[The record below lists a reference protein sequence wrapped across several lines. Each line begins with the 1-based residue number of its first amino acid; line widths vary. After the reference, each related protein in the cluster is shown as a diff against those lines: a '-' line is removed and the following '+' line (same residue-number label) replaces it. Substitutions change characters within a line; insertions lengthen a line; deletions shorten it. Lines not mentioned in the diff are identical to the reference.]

1 MNLLDLSEISNGKLF
16 GDSLEVN
23 GFSIDTR
30 TIQSKDVYIALR
42 GENFD
47 GHDFVLDAKEKGACA
62 AVLERPIE
70 INIPHLIVDDTYKF
84 LKKVAIHNRRKFNGK
99 LIGITGTNGKTS
111 TKQMVANLLNR
122 KGLCHKT
129 IGNKNNQIGVP
140 FTLLSLQPEHDF
152 SVVEIGTS
160 EPGEIEILSDMAQP
174 HMSAITNVSMGHLEG
189 LKDTESVAKEKGNI
203 LNFKNNEGVA
213 FLPRDSE
220 FYEYWLENTN
230 ARETFSFGFHSESD
244 FKVSNIKIDI
254 LKNSTCFDLCYENKI
269 EKFSINGISQYNS
282 LNAALSIAV
291 ALKCNVTITEI
302 RQSLLQIDLP
312 ERRLNVSSG
321 LKGSILI
328 DDSYNSNPA
337 SMKNALDS
345 LENAEGQKICVMG
358 SMKELGST
366 SKQIHKD
373 VYNYA
378 KKKVDMIFCMG
389 DEWSGCSED
398 KNFKIYKNHDEI
410 YKHIINI
417 IDKNTIILVKGSRST
432 KMDKLADKLKP

>member
-1 MNLLDLSEISNGKLF
+1 MNLLQLSEISNGKLF

-23 GFSIDTR
+23 SFSIDTR
-30 TIQSKDVYIALR
+30 TIQSNDVYIALR

-70 INIPHLIVDDTYKF
+70 LNIPHLIVDDTYKF
-84 LKKVAIHNRRKFNGK
+84 LEKVAIYNRRKFNGK

-174 HMSAITNVSMGHLEG
+174 HISAITNVSMGHLEG
-189 LKDTESVAKEKGNI
+189 LKDTDSIAKEKGNI
-203 LNFKNNEGVA
+203 LNFKSNEGVA

-254 LKNSTCFDLCYENKI
+254 VRNSTCFDLSYENKI

-291 ALKCNVTITEI
+291 ALKCNVPITEI
-302 RQSLLQIDLP
+302 RQSLLGIDLP
-312 ERRLNVSSG
+312 ERRLNVSPA
-321 LKGSILI
+321 LKGSILV
-328 DDSYNSNPA
+328 DDTYNSNPA

-373 VYNYA
+373 AYNYA

-398 KNFKIYKNHDEI
+398 KNFKIYKTHDEI

>member
-1 MNLLDLSEISNGKLF
+1 MNLLDLSEISDGKLF
-16 GDSLEVN
+16 GDSFEVN

-47 GHDFVLDAKEKGACA
+47 GHDFVLNAKEKGACA

-254 LKNSTCFDLCYENKI
+254 AKNSTFFDLSYENKI

-282 LNAALSIAV
+282 LNASLSIAV
-291 ALKCNVTITEI
+291 ALKCNVPITEI
-302 RQSLLQIDLP
+302 RQSLLGIDLP
-312 ERRLNVSSG
+312 ERRLNVSPA
-321 LKGSILI
+321 LKGSILV
-328 DDSYNSNPA
+328 DDTYNSNPA

-358 SMKELGST
+358 SMKELGSK

-389 DEWSGCSED
+389 EEWSGCSED
-398 KNFKIYKNHDEI
+398 KNFKIFKNHEEI
-410 YKHIINI
+410 YEHIINI

>member
-84 LKKVAIHNRRKFNGK
+84 LEKVAIYNRRKFNGK

-140 FTLLSLQPEHDF
+140 FTLLSLRPEHDF

-174 HMSAITNVSMGHLEG
+174 HISAITNVSMGHLEG
-189 LKDTESVAKEKGNI
+189 LKDTESIAKEKGNI
-203 LNFKNNEGVA
+203 LNFKSNEGVA

-254 LKNSTCFDLCYENKI
+254 AKNSTFFDLSYKNKI

-282 LNAALSIAV
+282 LNASLSIAV
-291 ALKCNVTITEI
+291 ALKCNVPITEI
-302 RQSLLQIDLP
+302 RQSLLGIDLP
-312 ERRLNVSSG
+312 ERRLNVSPA
-321 LKGSILI
+321 LKGSILV
-328 DDSYNSNPA
+328 DDTYNSNPA

-345 LENAEGQKICVMG
+345 LENAKGQKICVMG
-358 SMKELGST
+358 SMKELGSK

-389 DEWSGCSED
+389 EEWSGCSED
-398 KNFKIYKNHDEI
+398 KNFKIFKNHEEI

>member
-16 GDSLEVN
+16 GDSFEVN

-174 HMSAITNVSMGHLEG
+174 HISAITNVSMGHLEG
-189 LKDTESVAKEKGNI
+189 LKDTEFIAKEKGNI
-203 LNFKNNEGVA
+203 LNFKSNEGVA

-254 LKNSTCFDLCYENKI
+254 AKNSTFFDLSYENKI

-282 LNAALSIAV
+282 LNASLSIAV
-291 ALKCNVTITEI
+291 ALKCNVPITEI
-302 RQSLLQIDLP
+302 RQSLLGIDLP
-312 ERRLNVSSG
+312 ERRLNVSPA
-321 LKGSILI
+321 LKGSILV
-328 DDSYNSNPA
+328 DDTYNSNPA

-345 LENAEGQKICVMG
+345 LENAKGQKICVMG
-358 SMKELGST
+358 SMKELGSK

-389 DEWSGCSED
+389 EEWSGCSED
-398 KNFKIYKNHDEI
+398 KNFKIFKNHEEI
-410 YKHIINI
+410 YEHIINI

>member
-189 LKDTESVAKEKGNI
+189 LKDTESIAKEKGNI

-254 LKNSTCFDLCYENKI
+254 AKNSTFFDLSYENKI
-269 EKFSINGISQYNS
+269 EKFSMNGISQYNS
-282 LNAALSIAV
+282 LNASLSIAV
-291 ALKCNVTITEI
+291 ALKCNVPITEI
-302 RQSLLQIDLP
+302 RQSLLRIDLP
-312 ERRLNVSSG
+312 ERRLNVSTG

-328 DDSYNSNPA
+328 DDTYNSNPA

-358 SMKELGST
+358 SMKELGSK

-389 DEWSGCSED
+389 EEWSGCSED
-398 KNFKIYKNHDEI
+398 KNFKIFKNHEEI

>member
-174 HMSAITNVSMGHLEG
+174 HISAITNVSMGHLEG
-189 LKDTESVAKEKGNI
+189 LKDTESIAKEKGNI
-203 LNFKNNEGVA
+203 LNFKSNEGVA

-254 LKNSTCFDLCYENKI
+254 AKNSTFFDLSYENKI

-282 LNAALSIAV
+282 LNASLSIAV
-291 ALKCNVTITEI
+291 ALKCNVPITEI

-345 LENAEGQKICVMG
+345 LENAKGQKICVMG
-358 SMKELGST
+358 SMKELGSK

-389 DEWSGCSED
+389 EEWSGCSED
-398 KNFKIYKNHDEI
+398 KNFKIFKNHEEI
-410 YKHIINI
+410 YEHIINI

>member
-174 HMSAITNVSMGHLEG
+174 HISAITNVSMGHLEG
-189 LKDTESVAKEKGNI
+189 LKDTESIAKEKGNI
-203 LNFKNNEGVA
+203 LNFKSNEGVA

-254 LKNSTCFDLCYENKI
+254 AKNSTFFDLSYENKI

-282 LNAALSIAV
+282 LNASLSIAV
-291 ALKCNVTITEI
+291 ALKCNVPITEI
-302 RQSLLQIDLP
+302 RQSLLGIDLP
-312 ERRLNVSSG
+312 ERRLNVSPA
-321 LKGSILI
+321 LKGSILV
-328 DDSYNSNPA
+328 DDTYNSNPA

-345 LENAEGQKICVMG
+345 LENAKGQKICVMG
-358 SMKELGST
+358 SMKELGSK
-366 SKQIHKD
+366 SKQIHED

-389 DEWSGCSED
+389 EEWSGCSKD
-398 KNFKIYKNHDEI
+398 KNFKIFKNHEEI
-410 YKHIINI
+410 YEHIINI

>member
-174 HMSAITNVSMGHLEG
+174 HISAITNVSMGHLEG
-189 LKDTESVAKEKGNI
+189 LKDTESIAKEKGNI
-203 LNFKNNEGVA
+203 LNFKSNEGVA

-254 LKNSTCFDLCYENKI
+254 AKNSTFFDLSYENKI

-282 LNAALSIAV
+282 LNASLSIAV
-291 ALKCNVTITEI
+291 ALKCNVPINEI

-312 ERRLNVSSG
+312 ERRLNVSTG

-345 LENAEGQKICVMG
+345 LENAKGQKICVMG
-358 SMKELGST
+358 SMKELGSK

-389 DEWSGCSED
+389 EEWSGCSED
-398 KNFKIYKNHDEI
+398 KNFKIFKNHEEI
-410 YKHIINI
+410 YEHIINI